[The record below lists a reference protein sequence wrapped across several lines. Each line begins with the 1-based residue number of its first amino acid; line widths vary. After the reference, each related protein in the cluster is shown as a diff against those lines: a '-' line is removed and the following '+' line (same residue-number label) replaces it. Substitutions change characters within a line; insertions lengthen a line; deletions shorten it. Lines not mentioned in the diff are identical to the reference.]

1 MKFISDIVGK
11 PLEWINSL
19 TGNFALSVV
28 LFLVLCKFL
37 LSFLTYFKS
46 TKVVRTQLAK
56 PFLFK
61 IKEKFL
67 GKDNEKFQNG
77 SLKIFSLTK
86 TSQFSTTWPTIVE
99 LFFLFPILTVL
110 YNPITY
116 VFKGLSGQIDVLYD
130 KASKIVSAGLSKEID
145 IINAIRTNP
154 TAFSDVDTTPILDMN
169 TNIFGFDIFKP
180 ADIGGLSVVLP
191 ILMIV
196 FFLYRT
202 IKLIVPVL
210 RKKVKLRKV
219 VLPLSLNII
228 ICSSMSVAAFT
239 LPMIFYLYFVVFTIV
254 GLIGEKVINAII
266 MKRYKDWVKETNTKC
281 QEVLRD
287 LGVEEKVS
295 AILEKESDEDV
306 QKENN

>member
-28 LFLVLCKFL
+28 LFLVLCKFM

-77 SLKIFSLTK
+77 SLKIFSITK

-116 VFKGLSGQIDVLYD
+116 VFKGLSGQIDVLYE
-130 KASKIVSAGLSKEID
+130 KAANIVSAGLSKEID

-154 TAFSDVDTTPILDMN
+154 TTFADVDIEPILNMN
-169 TNIFGFDIFKP
+169 TNIFGFDVFKP
-180 ADIGGLSVVLP
+180 ADINGSSIILP
-191 ILMIV
+191 ILMV
-196 FFLYRT
+196 LFFIYRT
-202 IKLIVPVL
+202 IKLVVPVL
-210 RKKVKLRKV
+210 RKKVRLRRV

-228 ICSSMSVAAFT
+228 ICSSMSVAALT
-239 LPMIFYLYFVVFTIV
+239 LPMIFYLYFVVFAIV
-254 GLIGEKVINAII
+254 GLIGEKVINTII
-266 MKRYKDWVKETNTKC
+266 MKKYKNWVKEANAKC
-281 QEVLRD
+281 QEVLLD

-295 AILEKESDEDV
+295 AIVEKEEH
-306 QKENN
+306 ENG